1 MKANVKNKAAVKMTD
16 SVIVG
21 YDYNEP
27 TDNAVLI
34 VGRKLP
40 DNVVDIVNAFSGD
53 EAKELWAKLTTAKGE
68 GK

>member
-1 MKANVKNKAAVKMTD
+1 MKPNRGTKPYVSTTD
-16 SVIVG
+16 SIIVG

-34 VGRKLP
+34 VGKRLP
-40 DNVVDIVNAFSGD
+40 DMSVDIINAFHGD
-53 EAKELWAKLTTAKGE
+53 EAKELWAKLTAAKGE